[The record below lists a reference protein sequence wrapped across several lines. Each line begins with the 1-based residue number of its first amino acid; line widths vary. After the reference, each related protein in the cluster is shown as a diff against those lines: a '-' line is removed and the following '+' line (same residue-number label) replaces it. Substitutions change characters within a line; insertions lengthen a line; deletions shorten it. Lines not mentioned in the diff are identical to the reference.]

1 MGRKVFLSVLGATFY
16 KKCQYHDNEIDFTS
30 DETRFVQEA
39 ILSMLQQKESWGKGD
54 KGYIFVTKDAE
65 IQNWNK
71 EIKERTN
78 WNKEQEPYFGLEKQ
92 LADLNLPFEVV
103 AKRIEHE
110 KDWREMFAS
119 IDSCIQDGDQ
129 LYLDVTHGFRYMPML
144 VLVLSN
150 YTQFLKHTTVK
161 GVYYGAFELKDEMNR
176 ATIMNLYGLVEILDW
191 TLAASDYIR
200 FGKAGHDK
208 DKEGLGKL
216 IKDTHMEGLKGG
228 DYNARSI
235 NKYVNTVAEIVVQR
249 SFCRGVDIY
258 SAKETQEAKQ
268 LGEEVEITY
277 EPLKQIFNRIKE
289 EIKGADKNNPKNL
302 LYAAQWCYNKQ
313 LYQQAITM
321 LQEGVITFF
330 CHRYNID
337 NTDKINR
344 RVISSAL
351 SQGPEFKMWDNKCRE
366 HIKLIKKIFDDEL
379 FTNELYIDL
388 LKKTS
393 EKPFTKFGEL
403 SDLRNDYNHAG
414 FRENARGI
422 IKIQNKIKEAFDNF
436 SPLFDEQTKATAYQE
451 EPRQK
456 IFLNL
461 SNHPFSTWSEKQ
473 LAEAKQLGELREM
486 NFPEIDPQSSEED
499 VMKLAS
505 EYFENIRQ
513 IEVNEGKEVVVH
525 LMGEMNFTYAL
536 VEQLKSEGIT
546 AYAST
551 TQRVVKDLGEGKKE
565 SAFEFV
571 RFRAY

>member
-1 MGRKVFLSVLGATFY
+1 MGRKVFLSVLGTGFY
-16 KKCQYHDNEIDFTS
+16 NKCQYHDNEIDFTS
-30 DETRFVQEA
+30 SETRFVQEA
-39 ILSMLQQKESWGKGD
+39 ILSMLLQKESWGEGD

-65 IQNWNK
+65 SDNWNK

-103 AKRIEHE
+103 AKRIEHD
-110 KDWREMFAS
+110 KDWKEMFAS

-161 GVYYGAFELKDEMNR
+161 GVYYGAFEAKDEMKR
-176 ATIMNLYGLVEILDW
+176 APIMNLYGLVEIQDW

-200 FGKAGHDK
+200 FGKAGNDK

-216 IKDTHMEGLKGG
+216 IKDTLMEGLKGG

-235 NKYVNTVAEIVVQR
+235 NKYVNSIAKIVEQR
-249 SFCRGVDIY
+249 SFCRGIDIY
-258 SAKETQEAKQ
+258 SAKESQKAIQK
-268 LGEEVEITY
+268 GEEVEITY

-289 EIKGADKNNPKNL
+289 EIKSEDKNNPKNL

-337 NTDKINR
+337 ITDIIKR
-344 RVISSAL
+344 DVISSAL
-351 SQGPEFKMWDNKCRE
+351 SLGPEFKKWNNKSRE
-366 HIKLIKKIFDDEL
+366 HIKLIKKIFDDGL
-379 FTNELYIDL
+379 FTNEMC
-388 LKKTS
+388 
-393 EKPFTKFGEL
+393 TKFKGL
-403 SDLRNDYNHAG
+403 SELRNDYNHAG
-414 FRENARGI
+414 INNNARGV
-422 IKIQNKIKEAFDNF
+422 KTIQDNIKEAFDYF
-436 SPLFDEQTKATAYQE
+436 SPLFDEQTKATAYQG

-486 NFPEIDPQSSEED
+486 NFPEIDPRSSEED

-565 SAFEFV
+565 STFEFV